1 MRLFVMKGDRGK
13 MPEYRNDRMR
23 HLILFVRFKA
33 AEIGGQ
39 I

>member
-1 MRLFVMKGDRGK
+1 MLLKGDRGK
-13 MPEYRNDRMR
+13 MPEYRIETRIR
-23 HLILFVRFKA
+23 HLVLFVRLTA

>member
-1 MRLFVMKGDRGK
+1 MRLPVMKGDRK

-23 HLILFVRFKA
+23 HLVLFVRFTA

>member
-1 MRLFVMKGDRGK
+1 MKLPVMKVERGK
-13 MPEYRNDRMR
+13 MPEYRHDVIR
-23 HLILFVRFKA
+23 HLVLFVRLTA

>member
-1 MRLFVMKGDRGK
+1 MKLPVMKGDRGK
-13 MPEYRNDRMR
+13 MPEYSKHRIR
-23 HLILFVRFKA
+23 HFVFFVRFTA